1 MILRHQCR
9 EGTMEVV
16 GIHGHVPRVTD
27 DTTRI
32 KGTP

>member
-1 MILRHQCR
+1 MLLRQQCR
-9 EGTMEVV
+9 EGAVEVV
-16 GIHGHVPRVTD
+16 GIHVHVPRVTD